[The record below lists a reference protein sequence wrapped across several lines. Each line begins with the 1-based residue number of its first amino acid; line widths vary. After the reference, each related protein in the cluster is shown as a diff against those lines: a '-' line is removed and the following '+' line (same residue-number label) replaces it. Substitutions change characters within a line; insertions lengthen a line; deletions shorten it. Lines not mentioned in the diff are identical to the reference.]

1 MRAVTNLFI
10 VGEPTNGP
18 LIAQR
23 FVAEFEQRRLE
34 MHHDED
40 YPEDPMVIK
49 AIDFM
54 VTNGLDLRKFQRN
67 VIDTFDHYA
76 LSFYDDDLVEQLIA
90 ENETPDMHDIIKIV
104 TEFQKNEPNFIV
116 QSLIPLDLKGTFG
129 FVVKAV
135 QDGHTEV

>member
-1 MRAVTNLFI
+1 MMAVTNLFI

-23 FVAEFEQRRLE
+23 FIDEFEQHKKE
-34 MHHDED
+34 MHANED
-40 YPEDPMVIK
+40 CPEDPAVLRI
-49 AIDFM
+49 IDH
-54 VTNGLDLRKFQRN
+54 VLANGLDLRKFQRK

-76 LSFYDDDLVEQLIA
+76 MTFYDDDLVEQLI
-90 ENETPDMHDIIKIV
+90 EGNETPDMHDVIKIV
-104 TEFQKNEPNFIV
+104 TEFQKNEPNFTV

-135 QDGHTEV
+135 TNGHPKV